1 MNINRARGFS
11 SLFSFFFFGKIF
23 NALHVEHN
31 GYNHKKKKKIILAR
45 TLRSGVERGQ
55 CFSRGAKTAGFPEN
69 ISFPREFTL
78 A

>member
-1 MNINRARGFS
+1 MD
-11 SLFSFFFFGKIF
+11 SLLFFLFFFGKIF

-31 GYNHKKKKKIILAR
+31 GYNHKKKKIILAR